1 MISLTRQ
8 RASSII
14 YDLVAEKKG
23 SWIIPD
29 NVCHAVFASIVAA
42 GGEPLLTDVDAS
54 TLELNPNNIVDTVK
68 SNANIKG
75 VVMVRTYG
83 NTSENYSKLIGEIKA
98 INNEVIIVDDRC
110 LAIPEISIEEDIA
123 DVYLYSTGYSKVVD
137 LGYGGYA
144 FSKKK
149 IQSFDRKYNK
159 HEEEQFDN
167 FFKNAVYSDKH
178 TNRVDIITASCSNW
192 LDMAKIEKQKYFQ
205 EITSAK
211 STALDCKTKINSIYK
226 EIKNEF
232 QLGNKFND
240 WRFNIFVPNRD
251 EVLDRL
257 FQNNLFASKHYFPF
271 SKLLNSNENKT
282 WRSISPN
289 IINLFN
295 DFRYTP
301 IMAEQTVEL
310 INKYAKPIKCLTK

>member
-14 YDLVAEKKG
+14 FDLVAEKKG

-42 GGEPLLTDVDAS
+42 GGEPLITDVDAS

-75 VVMVRTYG
+75 VIMVRTYG

-144 FSKKK
+144 FSKKE
-149 IQSFDRKYNK
+149 IQSFDRNYNK
-159 HEEEQFDN
+159 HEEEQFDT

-178 TNRVDIITASCSNW
+178 TNSVDIITVSCSNW

-211 STALDCKTKINSIYK
+211 STALDCKSKINSIYE

-232 QLGNKFND
+232 QLGNEFND
-240 WRFNIFVPNRD
+240 WRFNIFVANRD

-257 FQNNLFASKHYFPF
+257 FQNNLFASKHYFPL
-271 SKLLNSNENKT
+271 SKLLHSNENKT
-282 WRSISPN
+282 WRSIFPN

-301 IMAEQTVEL
+301 TMAEQTVEL
-310 INKYAKPIKCLTK
+310 INKYAKPIKYLTK